1 MEPTP
6 RPTVGVTRRALA
18 IGTGALAVTGA
29 LTGWFA
35 AGALGDDDRATT
47 TVDQSTVTE
56 EDTLDL
62 GDLLGGIVE
71 DDDDDDEGFSF
82 DDGGSVPSQPDS
94 SSSVS

>member
-1 MEPTP
+1 MEPTPRP

-35 AGALGDDDRATT
+35 ADALGDDRSTT
-47 TVDQSTVTE
+47 TVDQTTVTDD
-56 EDTLDL
+56 DTGLSDL
-62 GDLLGGIVE
+62 FGGTE
-71 DDDDDDEGFSF
+71 ADDDDDDEGFSF